1 MERFCRSFGVSEQYM
16 DKDLSRF
23 IASGRLACTI
33 DKVNGVITTNKLASQ
48 NKTAMYEQVLKQ
60 GDVLL
65 SGKHSVLCYR
75 VHMLTIIQTFRSC
88 TEWLDRRCSSSIYM
102 HVFVDTYSHSVR
114 CCSYRRFD
122 WRK

>member
-65 SGKHSVLCYR
+65 SGKYSVLCYR
-75 VHMLTIIQTFRSC
+75 MRMLTIIQTFRSC
-88 TEWLDRRCSSSIYM
+88 TEW
-102 HVFVDTYSHSVR
+102 
-114 CCSYRRFD
+114 
-122 WRK
+122 